1 MCIGGGSS
9 GPSSADLVAQEKAAQ
24 DRAKVEIDRINA
36 EREQEK
42 EQQNT
47 KVVSDQ
53 AAIANAD
60 AARRAKNRT
69 LLAGIMNEEDETP
82 LEDPKSAAS
91 KKARR
96 ATLIGGI

>member
-53 AAIANAD
+53 AATANAD

-69 LLAGIMNEEDETP
+69 LLAGIMNDEEE
-82 LEDPKSAAS
+82 
-91 KKARR
+91 RR
-96 ATLIGGI
+96 TCC